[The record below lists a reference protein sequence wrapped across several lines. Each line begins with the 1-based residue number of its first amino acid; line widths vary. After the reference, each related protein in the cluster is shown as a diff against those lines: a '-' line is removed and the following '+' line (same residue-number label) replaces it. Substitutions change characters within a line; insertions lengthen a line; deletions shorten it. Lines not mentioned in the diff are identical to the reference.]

1 MEGRWGRTFY
11 EEMSAAE
18 SKREKLAGLSL
29 DDILVNQQRPGSTP
43 PSSTTPRQPPPKS
56 RTLIDIIKDDES
68 NKKDRR

>member
-1 MEGRWGRTFY
+1 MEGRLERTFY
-11 EEMSAAE
+11 EQMSTTE

-29 DDILVNQQRPGSTP
+29 DDILANQQRLG
-43 PSSTTPRQPPPKS
+43 STTPSQPPPKN